1 MGRAAAIAV
10 VTALL
15 SCRAATPP
23 AKPTPPLARAAY
35 AHYLDGKLAVYRED
49 WPAAIAALQLA
60 SKAAPDEPMI
70 VADRAIR
77 ERYTGTST
85 IRVRVAAPE
94 GDTLLDPRA
103 MRGIAALQ
111 ALLAKEPEISATLSV
126 ADSVQLMHRAMD
138 EGAADPWAIP
148 DDGALIA
155 QYLLLPSLNA
165 LSAQHPQLRVELE
178 VSDRLADMAREGIDI
193 AIRTSTDLPETQ
205 VARALGQ
212 LGRALYAS
220 PAYAARAGLPQHP
233 DELHQHRLIS
243 NTAAPNLNRWPF
255 VVDGTPCRRTI
266 DGHWRT
272 NDTGLAANMVVQ
284 GLGIGRLAT
293 LAAAPLV
300 QQGLLVPVL
309 ADFVDPQPVPLY
321 AVTASARQ
329 RLPKIRACIDFWAG
343 WIASD
348 RTPNLAASAG

>member
-1 MGRAAAIAV
+1 MDALAFDDLKLFARVAALGSLSAAARERDV
-10 VTALL
+10 PVSQVSRALSRIEKTCGARLVHRSTHGL
-15 SCRAATPP
+15 SLSAEGEIFLEHCQRITGA
-23 AKPTPPLARAAY
+23 
-35 AHYLDGKLAVYRED
+35 LDG
-49 WPAAIAALQLA
+49 LQ
-60 SKAAPDEPMI
+60 
-70 VADRAIR
+70 ADFAQQSGEAR
-77 ERYTGTST
+77 GL
-85 IRVRVAAPE
+85 VRVAAS
-94 GDTLLDPRA
+94 T
-103 MRGIAALQ
+103 
-111 ALLAKEPEISATLSV
+111 V
-126 ADSVQLMHRAMD
+126 
-138 EGAADPWAIP
+138 
-148 DDGALIA
+148 IA

-205 VARALGQ
+205 VAWALGQ

-220 PAYAARAGLPQHP
+220 PAYAARAGLPLHP

-243 NTAAPNLNRWPF
+243 NTAAPNLHRWPF
-255 VVDGTPCRRTI
+255 VIDGAPCRRTV

-293 LAAAPLV
+293 VAAAPLV

>member
-1 MGRAAAIAV
+1 MDALAFDDLKLFARVAGLGSLSAAARERDV
-10 VTALL
+10 PVSQVSRALTRIEKTCGARLVHRSTHGL
-15 SCRAATPP
+15 SLSAEGETFLEHCHRITGA
-23 AKPTPPLARAAY
+23 
-35 AHYLDGKLAVYRED
+35 LDG
-49 WPAAIAALQLA
+49 LQ
-60 SKAAPDEPMI
+60 
-70 VADRAIR
+70 ADFAQQSGEAR
-77 ERYTGTST
+77 GL
-85 IRVRVAAPE
+85 VRVAAS
-94 GDTLLDPRA
+94 T
-103 MRGIAALQ
+103 
-111 ALLAKEPEISATLSV
+111 V
-126 ADSVQLMHRAMD
+126 
-138 EGAADPWAIP
+138 
-148 DDGALIA
+148 IA

-165 LSAQHPQLRVELE
+165 LNQRHPQLRVELE

-233 DELHQHRLIS
+233 DELLRHRLIS
-243 NTAAPNLNRWPF
+243 NTAAPHLNRWPF

-266 DGHWRT
+266 DGYWRT

-293 LAAAPLV
+293 VAAAPLV

-309 ADFVDPQPVPLY
+309 AGYVDPQPVPLY

-329 RLPKIRACIDFWAG
+329 RLPKIRACIEFWAD
-343 WIASD
+343 WIARD
-348 RTPNLAASAG
+348 CAPDLAAPSL